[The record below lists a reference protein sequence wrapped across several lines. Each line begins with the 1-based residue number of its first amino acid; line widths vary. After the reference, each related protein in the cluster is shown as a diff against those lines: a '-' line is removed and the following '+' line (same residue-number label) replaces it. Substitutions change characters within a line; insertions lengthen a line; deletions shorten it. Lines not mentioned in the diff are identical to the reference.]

1 MSGYR
6 SCIGRLVGGA
16 QMRARTCVSSE
27 GPSGVAMVWAIGMTY
42 VVLQDNVSGF
52 EVAEWGF

>member
-1 MSGYR
+1 
-6 SCIGRLVGGA
+6 
-16 QMRARTCVSSE
+16 MRARTCVSSE